1 MVCGTMTK
9 NVSIFFWYFCW
20 LCSNAQDHFQF
31 LDFTKRQGNDL
42 STPRGS
48 FPGLKPGDRWALCA
62 GRWYEAFKAGF
73 PPLIKLD
80 ATNAIAPEHMP
91 DPNAKQI
98 IMQYDDRKQEL

>member
-1 MVCGTMTK
+1 MT
-9 NVSIFFWYFCW
+9 SLITLIAYG
-20 LCSNAQDHFQF
+20 QDVDLQF

-73 PPLIKLD
+73 PPLVKLD

-91 DPNAKQI
+91 DPNAKEI
-98 IMQYDDRKQEL
+98 ILKYDDRKQEL